1 MSHHH
6 RPVTSLGHREGGE
19 TFSGTKVFK
28 LCSLI
33 FKYVQHIFP
42 EGLTSP
48 STIGESCWLHLQGS
62 CQEAEVIC
70 DIALC
75 VKLELSDITD
85 IREVCWDLL
94 ELLPRDPFRRN
105 VGMKTNG
112 IMHTPTNI
120 TFLYILFFNLRCRC
134 WAQKRYNSE
143 CVIAYI
149 SGQYYPVLNYS
160 ENLHTSRCVVYNI
173 ESRNRCLKRTW
184 FHSPDRERNFRLHVP
199 VSLMY
204 KTIRKCQGSKV
215 SVTATLRG
223 HFNVTTELA
232 HTTYV
237 QIVTH
242 QLTM

>member
-1 MSHHH
+1 
-6 RPVTSLGHREGGE
+6 
-19 TFSGTKVFK
+19 
-28 LCSLI
+28 
-33 FKYVQHIFP
+33 
-42 EGLTSP
+42 
-48 STIGESCWLHLQGS
+48 
-62 CQEAEVIC
+62 
-70 DIALC
+70 
-75 VKLELSDITD
+75 
-85 IREVCWDLL
+85 
-94 ELLPRDPFRRN
+94 
-105 VGMKTNG
+105 MKTNG

-134 WAQKRYNSE
+134 WAQKWYNSE

-232 HTTYV
+232 TLRTYKLLHTNWPCNCDLPWLEWWVRQNSEFRFVLHRRRNIWAASQILICRFIAETQFLLSIITAPTRRV
-237 QIVTH
+237 QSWCFCGRSRKWARNMFLI
-242 QLTM
+242 LP